1 MATGDNA
8 VTDAAKET
16 MFGIIERWGFPTLVA
31 IAFGWVLRQD
41 VLLPLVESHQQF
53 VMQLGDTQHEITQAI
68 REQTRLLY
76 ALQPNAQKTLTSS
89 VLIPNDT
96 PQN

>member
-1 MATGDNA
+1 
-8 VTDAAKET
+8 VTDEVKGT
-16 MFGIIERWGFPTLVA
+16 LFSIIERWGFPTLVA

-53 VMQLGDTQHEITQAI
+53 VEQLGATQRDISEAI

-76 ALQPNAQKTLTSS
+76 ALQPKVGDQAYTVRAVEPDAQ
-89 VLIPNDT
+89 PN
-96 PQN
+96 